1 MRYPY
6 LFIMPKMYV
15 IPPSKSSSSSFLL
28 YFSLQPSQFKCKY
41 PYLDNNLLGSHII
54 FINQ

>member
-15 IPPSKSSSSSFLL
+15 IPPSKSSYSSFLL